1 MKIEKVFFDQG
12 QVILAS
18 AEDGYAYSFKSSSI
32 LEIAYM
38 AISCVP
44 SSQKE
49 LWDSSFLDFY
59 RSREFFNSGYTI
71 KEFTNDFITIALN
84 GNEVEVPINWVAFYN
99 STLEGYFLT
108 ETSEEVSGKV
118 NLVVNYHDLLW
129 QGYSKDDVLAGRFE
143 LIDHCKSYA

>member
-1 MKIEKVFFDQG
+1 MKVEKVWFGMG
-12 QVILAS
+12 QVILT
-18 AEDGYAYSFKSSSI
+18 DGDGHAYSFKATR
-32 LEIAYM
+32 LKEIAYA
-38 AISCVP
+38 AISCVS

-49 LWDSSFLDFY
+49 LQDSSFLDFY
-59 RSREFFNSGYTI
+59 RSQEFFNSGYTI

-108 ETSEEVSGKV
+108 ETSEEVSGRI
-118 NLVVNYHDLLW
+118 NLVVNYHDLFW
-129 QGYSKDDVLAGRFE
+129 VGYSKKDILNGRFE

>member
-1 MKIEKVFFDQG
+1 MKVSNVFFDQG

-18 AEDGYAYSFKSSSI
+18 AEGGYAYSFKATRL
-32 LEIAYM
+32 LEIAYA

-49 LWDSSFLDFY
+49 LWDSSFLGFY

-71 KEFTNDFITIALN
+71 KEFSNDFITIALN
-84 GNEVEVPINWVAFYN
+84 GNEVEVPVNWVAFYN

-108 ETSEEVSGKV
+108 ETAEAVSGRV
-118 NLVVNYHDLLW
+118 NLVVNYHDLFW
-129 QGYSKDDVLAGRFE
+129 AGYSERDILKGRFE

>member
-1 MKIEKVFFDQG
+1 MQVEKTCLDQG

-18 AEDGYAYSFKSSSI
+18 AEGGYAYSFKASRL
-32 LEIAYM
+32 LEIAYA
-38 AISCVP
+38 AISYVP

-71 KEFTNDFITIALN
+71 KEFTNDFITIALD

-99 STLEGYFLT
+99 STLEGYFLS
-108 ETSEEVSGKV
+108 ETTEEVSEKI
-118 NLVVNYHDLLW
+118 NLVVNYHDLFWL
-129 QGYSKDDVLAGRFE
+129 GYSKDDVLAGRFE
-143 LIDHCKSYA
+143 LIDHCMSYA

>member
-18 AEDGYAYSFKSSSI
+18 VEDGYAYSFKSSRL
-32 LEIAYM
+32 LEIAYA

-44 SSQKE
+44 DSEKE
-49 LWDSSFLDFY
+49 SWDASFLDFY

-71 KEFTNDFITIALN
+71 KEFTNSFITIALN

-108 ETSEEVSGKV
+108 ETSEEVSGRI
-118 NLVVNYHDLLW
+118 NLVVNYHDLFW
-129 QGYSKDDVLAGRFE
+129 VGYSKKDILNGRFE

>member
-12 QVILAS
+12 QVILTN
-18 AEDGYAYSFKSSSI
+18 EDGHAYSFKSSRL
-32 LEIAYM
+32 LEIAYV

-44 SSQKE
+44 DSEKE
-49 LWDSSFLDFY
+49 SWNTSFLDFY

-71 KEFTNDFITIALN
+71 KEFTNNFITIALN
-84 GNEVEVPINWVAFYN
+84 GNEVEVPVNWVAFYN

-129 QGYSKDDVLAGRFE
+129 QGYSKGDVLAGRFE

>member
-1 MKIEKVFFDQG
+1 MKVENVWFDQG
-12 QVILAS
+12 QVILT
-18 AEDGYAYSFKSSSI
+18 DGDGHAYSFKTTRL

-59 RSREFFNSGYTI
+59 RSQEFFNSGYTI
-71 KEFTNDFITIALN
+71 KEFDNNFITIALN
-84 GNEVEVPINWVAFYN
+84 GNEVEVLINWVAFYN

-118 NLVVNYHDLLW
+118 NR
-129 QGYSKDDVLAGRFE
+129 GS
-143 LIDHCKSYA
+143 

>member
-1 MKIEKVFFDQG
+1 MKVQKTYFDQG
-12 QVILAS
+12 QVILTD
-18 AEDGYAYSFKSSSI
+18 ENGHAYSFKSSSL
-32 LEIAYM
+32 LEIAY
-38 AISCVP
+38 AAVYCVTD
-44 SSQKE
+44 SEKE
-49 LWDSSFLDFY
+49 SWDTSFLDFY

-108 ETSEEVSGKV
+108 ETSEEVSEKV

>member
-18 AEDGYAYSFKSSSI
+18 AEDGYAYSFKSSRL
-32 LEIAYM
+32 LEIAYA
-38 AISCVP
+38 AISCVS

-49 LWDSSFLDFY
+49 LWDSHFLDFY
-59 RSREFFNSGYTI
+59 RSQEFFNSGYTI
-71 KEFTNDFITIALN
+71 KEFSNDFITIALN

-99 STLEGYFLT
+99 STIEGYFLT
-108 ETSEEVSGKV
+108 ETSSEVSGKI
-118 NLVVNYHDLLW
+118 NLVVNYHDLFW

>member
-1 MKIEKVFFDQG
+1 MEVNKVWFDQG
-12 QVILAS
+12 QAILTD
-18 AEDGYAYSFKSSSI
+18 ENGHAYSFKSSRL
-32 LEIAYM
+32 LEIAYV

-44 SSQKE
+44 DSEKE
-49 LWDSSFLDFY
+49 SWDASFLDFY

-71 KEFTNDFITIALN
+71 KKFTNDFITIALN

>member
-1 MKIEKVFFDQG
+1 MKVNKVWFDQG
-12 QVILAS
+12 QVILTS
-18 AEDGYAYSFKSSSI
+18 EGGHAYSFKATRL

-38 AISCVP
+38 AISCVSD
-44 SSQKE
+44 SSEKE
-49 LWDSSFLDFY
+49 LWDSSFLY
-59 RSREFFNSGYTI
+59 FFSSGYTI

-84 GNEVEVPINWVAFYN
+84 GNEVKVPINWVAFYN
-99 STLEGYFLT
+99 STNEGYFLT

>member
-18 AEDGYAYSFKSSSI
+18 AEDGYAYSFKSSRL
-32 LEIAYM
+32 LEIAYA

-49 LWDSSFLDFY
+49 LWDSHFLDFY
-59 RSREFFNSGYTI
+59 RSQEFFNSGYNI
-71 KEFTNDFITIALN
+71 KEFSNDFITIALD